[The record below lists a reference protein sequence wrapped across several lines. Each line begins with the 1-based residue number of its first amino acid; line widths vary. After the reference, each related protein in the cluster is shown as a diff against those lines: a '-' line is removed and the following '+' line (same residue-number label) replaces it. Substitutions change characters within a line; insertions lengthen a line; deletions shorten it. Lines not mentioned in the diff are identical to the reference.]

1 MPSYKSNVKSVIG
14 SLVQKLEGVKA
25 NVVDKVVR
33 EVAVDLVGSNTRR
46 IHNEAKAVDG
56 SDIGN
61 YTDGSYK
68 KRREKRDKRTD
79 KVNLDF
85 SGKLSK
91 EFVLEAVGRSEIGVG
106 FLTDYGANLQE
117 VLEEKYNKII
127 WGVTQQDEVVAG
139 NILKNRINKYL
150 NG

>member
-1 MPSYKSNVKSVIG
+1 MPSYKSNAREVLGNLRS
-14 SLVQKLEGVKA
+14 KLEGVKS

-56 SDIGN
+56 SDIGD
-61 YTDGSYK
+61 YADGPYK
-68 KRREKRDKRTD
+68 KRRQGKDKRVD
-79 KVNLDF
+79 KVDLSF

-91 EFVLEAVGRSEIGVG
+91 EFALEAINQSEIGIG
-106 FLTDYGANLQE
+106 FLTPYGANLHDI
-117 VLEEKYNKII
+117 LEEKYNKKI
-127 WGVTQQDEVVAG
+127 WGVTQEDEQTKDR
-139 NILKNRINKYL
+139 ILKNRLNKYL